1 MVNQQKDKSRE
12 EILQEIKSLIDRG
25 EEEILSDLLAGIHE
39 ADIADFLRELEDSRS
54 FIISL
59 LNPDRASQV
68 LSETGDD
75 FRAELLEDLDE
86 QLIRGIFHEMADD
99 DAADIVGELADE
111 ETERILRIM
120 KKEDQEEVKVLLEY
134 DEETAG
140 GIMTSELISVDENLE
155 IREAMNLIRRRAQEV
170 EEFYVVFATNNEN
183 VLTGIITL
191 RDLILADLDR
201 TVSQIM
207 SRDVISVTPDMDQE
221 EVARLME
228 RYNLVTLPVVDKH
241 GMLIGRITVDD
252 VLDIVEAEVTEDL
265 LRMGGAD
272 TDEEI
277 YGGTKTAVRF
287 RLPWLF
293 LNLITAFIA
302 ASVVALFTD
311 TIQTVVVLAIFMPV
325 IAGMG
330 GNAATQSLA
339 VTLRRLTLE
348 DLSSVSKIKVIKK
361 EFLAAACNGI
371 LVGILISLVVLILG
385 ENPYLGLVVGLSMFM
400 TISFAGLIGAFIPI
414 TLKDLGFDPA
424 VASSVFITT
433 FTDLVG
439 FFILLGLGTL
449 LLTYLI

>member
-1 MVNQQKDKSRE
+1 VDQQNKDRQEILE
-12 EILQEIKSLIDRG
+12 EIRELIGRG
-25 EEEILSDLLAGIHE
+25 EKETLRDLLKGIHE

-54 FIISL
+54 FVVSVL
-59 LNPDRASQV
+59 SPERASQV

-86 QLIRGIFHEMADD
+86 KLIRGIFHEMADD
-99 DAADIVGELADE
+99 DAADIIGELPDE

-140 GIMTSELISVDENLE
+140 GIMTSELISIDENLDV
-155 IREAMNLIRRRAQEV
+155 REAMDVVRRRGHEV
-170 EEFYVVFATNNEN
+170 EEFYVVFATDRKN
-183 VLTGIITL
+183 VLRGTVTL
-191 RDLILADLDR
+191 RDLILADLDAEI
-201 TVSQIM
+201 SQVM

-228 RYNLVTLPVVDKH
+228 RYNLITIPVIDRSGK
-241 GMLIGRITVDD
+241 LIGRITVDD
-252 VLDIVEAEVTEDL
+252 ILDIVEAEVTEDL

-272 TDEEI
+272 IEEEI
-277 YGGTKTAVRF
+277 YGGTTTAVRF

-293 LNLITAFIA
+293 LNLLTAFVA
-302 ASVVALFTD
+302 ASVVGLFAA
-311 TIQTVVVLAIFMPV
+311 TIRSVVVLAIFMPV

-339 VTLRRLTLE
+339 VTLRRLTLG
-348 DLSSVSKIKVIKK
+348 DLTSPAKQKIIRKELLTGVS
-361 EFLAAACNGI
+361 NGI
-371 LVGILISLVVLILG
+371 L
-385 ENPYLGLVVGLSMFM
+385 LGLVVSLIALVVGESPYLGVVVGLAMFL
-400 TISFAGLIGAFIPI
+400 TIGLAGLVGAFIPI

-424 VASSVFITT
+424 VASSVIITT

-439 FFILLGLGTL
+439 FFLLLGLGTL

>member
-1 MVNQQKDKSRE
+1 VNQQKDKSRQ
-12 EILQEIKSLIDRG
+12 EILEEIKSLIERG
-25 EEEILSDLLAGIHE
+25 EEEPLSDLLAGIHE

-111 ETERILRIM
+111 ETERILKIM

-155 IREAMNLIRRRAQEV
+155 IQEAMSLIRRRAREV
-170 EEFYVVFATNNEN
+170 EEFYVVFATDSGN

-191 RDLILADLDR
+191 RDLILADLDG
-201 TVSQIM
+201 TISQIM
-207 SRDVISVTPDMDQE
+207 SRDVISVTSDTDQE

-228 RYNLVTLPVVDKH
+228 RYNLVTIPVIDTH
-241 GMLIGRITVDD
+241 GKLIGQITVDD
-252 VLDIVEAEVTEDL
+252 ILDIMEAEVTEDL

-272 TDEEI
+272 IDEEI
-277 YGGTKTAVRF
+277 YGGATIAVRF

-325 IAGMG
+325 VAGMG

-348 DLSSVSKIKVIKK
+348 DLSSISKSKVIKK
-361 EFLAAACNGI
+361 EFLAASCNGI
-371 LVGILISLVVLILG
+371 LVGILISLAALILG
-385 ENPYLGLVVGLSMFM
+385 GNPYLGLVVGLAMFL
-400 TISFAGLIGAFIPI
+400 TISVAGLVGAFIPI
-414 TLKDLGFDPA
+414 TLKDMGIDPA

-439 FFILLGLGTL
+439 FFLLLGLGTL